1 MRNSIAIETLD
12 NLDLIVELPV
22 LRQKLTRIRLQLTR
36 SPRLRPEIGDVWG
49 NRNRQLRIPD
59 ALLSPLSPGS
69 PAIRVCL
76 FNLDRSNSIQTLKAV
91 IVLDLRLVL
100 IE

>member
-12 NLDLIVELPV
+12 NLALIVELPV
-22 LRQKLTRIRLQLTR
+22 LQQKLTRIHLQLTR

-49 NRNRQLRIPD
+49 NRNRQAAYPRCF
-59 ALLSPLSPGS
+59 AE
-69 PAIRVCL
+69 PAITGVASNARLPVQPG
-76 FNLDRSNSIQTLKAV
+76 SNSIPTLKAV
-91 IVLDLRLVL
+91 VVLDLRLVL